1 MTEEPKLRQDT
12 MTAVR
17 RSTRIRTKSQVTEE
31 ESSDDEQDASV
42 QHIETDEATAA
53 VQRDVGEEDSESS
66 SEDDFED
73 QDDDDYVDAAAAKRK
88 PRKRKPKSTSNTS
101 SKRQKKKPNSS
112 GERSAAPHAPT
123 GHRSKK
129 DQEQYLE
136 VVKDFQPTELFEIL
150 STSEDVSIEELLRE
164 WLETYTE
171 NRDRFL
177 QEFINLL
184 LNCCGSVARVEDHD
198 VHSNESSNETVGE
211 IQLLF
216 QRQKLHEFYLL
227 ISKDNRKRKNFKMG
241 PLYQNFVEFM
251 TKLLEVANDLQLLYV
266 ESDED
271 DTQIVTGNLVLD
283 LLTWLS
289 SFSVCKIRCFRYIST
304 LTLFL
309 FQDYLTEQ
317 AVNLEKNYLAK
328 LTRQLSL
335 EEKKKRP
342 NKKTV
347 EKLESTIAET
357 QGSKVVIEGVID
369 NIVKLCFVHRYKDIS
384 DSIRSEAMLHL
395 SIWIKNYPEYFLKV
409 TFLKYFGWLLSDN
422 SVSVRLQVA
431 KILPHLIV
439 QNHNSKSS
447 DNSAIRQVF
456 ERFKSKI
463 LEVAIH
469 DVNLDVRIHSIQIL
483 TEASSLGYL
492 DDFEILMI
500 SSLMFDEEFDPFKTS
515 SFNKRSKFLST
526 VAKFLARVI
535 TEKYEEF
542 TKTHEE
548 LPEEVD
554 GLAVAPVVQVGIFI
568 KILSNSLIYHLKD
581 SAEVDSKTK
590 IRMLTQAAEFL
601 SPYISSHLK
610 TICDL
615 LISDTESNELIQTLQ
630 NSTDNNNDDDDED
643 GQELDIT
650 PLFPTDRNSTILYL
664 NVFNGLCAGANNP
677 KIQTKGNVR
686 EIVLPL
692 FHDLLNTTSIE
703 SADILC
709 PLLESFITFSL
720 DDWISIGYET
730 ELKKITDKII
740 KVFMDSTI
748 GDSKVDLK
756 YEIFAKFIHH
766 IHHFEKKELEEKLLN
781 QISTLDIHLKKFLRE
796 KMDPN
801 NSRDDYNDLTCSL
814 YELYINKL
822 AILGREYPIEVD
834 EELLQLLLNNF
845 VSRIPIMF
853 QDFDDSTNQEINF
866 KILVLLA
873 TWNLEKWR
881 GIIENVKDHED
892 STPKNLRSIW
902 KPIAAI
908 IGRLNTLIISL
919 AAIPENA
926 ENTSN
931 LLYLKWSACTSLAD
945 IIVAVK
951 VFELKLPADAT
962 SWKYSMSEQ
971 FPFYLHDSASK
982 VLLQVFLYLESL
994 FAKQLDVQL
1003 DRVADE
1009 DANLNDLPETGFFN
1023 DIETQFLLFTVK
1035 LKGLIKLNILD
1046 EQFASRMAL
1055 NKEKLGSLFDKILDD
1070 KITEG
1075 SEPNKKNIQ
1084 KTKPNQIQMGRELP
1098 PQSSNEREPNLA
1110 NIEEN
1115 NSDVPMTDDL
1125 EPIEESSQ
1133 GDQELAPIEEHPTM
1147 VDAID
1152 NSDAI
1157 TQD

>member
-1 MTEEPKLRQDT
+1 MTT
-12 MTAVR
+12 VR

-31 ESSDDEQDASV
+31 ESSGDEQDTSV
-42 QHIETDEATAA
+42 QHVETDKVTAK
-53 VQRDVGEEDSESS
+53 VQRSDGKEEEEGEEEEDSS
-66 SEDDFED
+66 SEED
-73 QDDDDYVDAAAAKRK
+73 YEDRDDDDYVDSAATKSK
-88 PRKRKPKSTSNTS
+88 SRKRKPKSTSNAN
-101 SKRQKKKPNSS
+101 SKRQKKKASS
-112 GERSAAPHAPT
+112 VEKATAPQAPVN
-123 GHRSKK
+123 HRSKK

-136 VVKDFQPTELFEIL
+136 IAKNFQPTELFEIL

-171 NRDRFL
+171 NRDKFL

-198 VHSNESSNETVGE
+198 VHSNESSNETIGE

-227 ISKDNRKRKNFKMG
+227 ISKENKKRKNFKMG

-289 SFSVCKIRCFRYIST
+289 SFSVCKIRCFRYTST
-304 LTLFL
+304 LTLYF
-309 FQDYLTEQ
+309 FQDYLTQQ

-342 NKKTV
+342 NKKTL

-357 QGSKVVIEGVID
+357 QGSKVVIESVID
-369 NIVKLCFVHRYKDIS
+369 NIVKLCFVHRYKDVS
-384 DSIRSEAMLHL
+384 DSIRSESMLHL

-409 TFLKYFGWLLSDN
+409 TFLKYFGWLLSDS

-431 KILPHLIV
+431 KILPNLII
-439 QNHNSKSS
+439 QNHNSKST
-447 DNSAIRQVF
+447 DNTAIRQVF
-456 ERFKSKI
+456 ERFKTKI
-463 LEVAIH
+463 LEVAVH
-469 DVNLDVRIHSIQIL
+469 DTNLDVRIHSIHVL

-492 DDFEILMI
+492 DDPEILII
-500 SSLMFDEEFDPFKTS
+500 SSLIFDEEFDPFKTS

-535 TEKYEEF
+535 NEKFEEF
-542 TKTHEE
+542 IKTHED

-554 GLAVAPVVQVGIFI
+554 GLEVGPVVQVGIFI

-581 SAEVDSKTK
+581 SAEVSSKTK

-610 TICDL
+610 TICNL

-630 NSTDNNNDDDDED
+630 NSTDNNNDNDEDDD
-643 GQELDIT
+643 ELDIT
-650 PLFPTDRNSTILYL
+650 PLFPIDRNSTILYL
-664 NVFNGLCAGANNP
+664 NVFHGLCAGANNP
-677 KIQTKGNVR
+677 KIQTKGDVR
-686 EIVLPL
+686 QIVLPL
-692 FHDLLNTTSIE
+692 FHSLLSATSIE

-709 PLLESFITFSL
+709 PLLECFITFSL

-730 ELKKITDKII
+730 ELRKITDKIV
-740 KVFMDSTI
+740 KVFLDSTI
-748 GDSKVDLK
+748 RDPKVDLK
-756 YEIFAKFIHH
+756 YDIFAKFIHH
-766 IHHFEKKELEEKLLN
+766 IHRFEKKELEEKLLN
-781 QISTLDIHLKKFLRE
+781 QISTLNIHLKKYLQE

-801 NSRDDYNDLTCSL
+801 NSQDDYKDLTCSL

-822 AILGREYPIEVD
+822 TILGREYPIEVD
-834 EELLQLLLNNF
+834 EELLQLFLNNF

-853 QDFDDSTNQEINF
+853 QSFDDSTIQEINF
-866 KILVLLA
+866 KILVLLS

-881 GIIENVKDHED
+881 GIIEKVTDHEA

-908 IGRLNTLIISL
+908 IGRLNTLVISL
-919 AAIPENA
+919 GALNENA
-926 ENTSN
+926 ENISN
-931 LLYLKWSACTSLAD
+931 SFYLKWSASTSLMD
-945 IIVAVK
+945 IIVAIK
-951 VFELKLPADAT
+951 VFELKLPTDAT

-971 FPFYLHDSASK
+971 FPFYLHDNTSK
-982 VLLQVFLYLESL
+982 VILQVFLYLESL

-1003 DRVADE
+1003 ERVADE
-1009 DANLNDLPETGFFN
+1009 DANLNDLPETEYFD
-1023 DIETQFLLFTVK
+1023 DIETQFLLYTVK
-1035 LKGLIKLNILD
+1035 LKGLMKLNILD
-1046 EQFASRMAL
+1046 ERLASRMAL
-1055 NKEKLGSLFDKILDD
+1055 NKEKLGPLFNKILDNTIMESLD
-1070 KITEG
+1070 
-1075 SEPNKKNIQ
+1075 PNKKKIQ
-1084 KTKPNQIQMGRELP
+1084 KTKPNQTERGRELP
-1098 PQSSNEREPNLA
+1098 IKLSNERKTDHA
-1110 NIEEN
+1110 NNEEN
-1115 NSDVPMTDDL
+1115 DTDIPMTNDL